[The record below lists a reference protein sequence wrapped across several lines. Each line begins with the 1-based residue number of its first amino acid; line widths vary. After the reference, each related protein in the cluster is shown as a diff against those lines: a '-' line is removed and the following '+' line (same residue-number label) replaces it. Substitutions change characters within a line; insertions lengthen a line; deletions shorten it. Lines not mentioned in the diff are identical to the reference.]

1 MEGIYLSVKSSASRV
16 PDSSVSNYDN
26 DNDNDNSIVNSSNL
40 DEDIFDLVSKLL
52 REKEVITLSSS
63 IGSNRK

>member
-1 MEGIYLSVKSSASRV
+1 MKSSTSRV

-26 DNDNDNSIVNSSNL
+26 DDNGNSIVNSSNL